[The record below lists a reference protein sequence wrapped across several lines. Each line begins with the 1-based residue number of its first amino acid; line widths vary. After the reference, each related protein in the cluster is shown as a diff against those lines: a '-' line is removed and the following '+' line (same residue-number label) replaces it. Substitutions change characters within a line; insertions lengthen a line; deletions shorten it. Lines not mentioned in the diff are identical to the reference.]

1 MVHLFTDDDTEWD
14 GLRPARG
21 AVAVVLAGSGGHLLR
36 LDVGDVIA
44 ARQLPSAVRLLVGA
58 ALQGS

>member
-1 MVHLFTDDDTEWD
+1 
-14 GLRPARG
+14 
-21 AVAVVLAGSGGHLLR
+21 VAVVLAGSGGHLLR
-36 LDVGDVIA
+36 LDVGDLIA